1 MEDAVTEYEDTQEKE
16 GLSWFTRRLAP
27 LLRMDRLGDCETQVP
42 YVYHHALL
50 IRAQVTPLFMSDLE
64 RNMVKWGDHGKF
76 DPFEDIYSIVFQ
88 LTIRAAGCREIADS
102 VEKCKAL
109 EKLYWQVEKGS
120 TPTSV
125 LLPWFPSSARKQR
138 VAATTDM

>member
-1 MEDAVTEYEDTQEKE
+1 MA
-16 GLSWFTRRLAP
+16 
-27 LLRMDRLGDCETQVP
+27 
-42 YVYHHALL
+42 
-50 IRAQVTPLFMSDLE
+50 DLE
-64 RNMVKWGDHGKF
+64 RNMLKWGNSGKF

-102 VEKCKAL
+102 VEKCKDL

-125 LLPWFPSSARKQR
+125 LIPWFPSPARNRKK
-138 VAATTDM
+138 AATTEM